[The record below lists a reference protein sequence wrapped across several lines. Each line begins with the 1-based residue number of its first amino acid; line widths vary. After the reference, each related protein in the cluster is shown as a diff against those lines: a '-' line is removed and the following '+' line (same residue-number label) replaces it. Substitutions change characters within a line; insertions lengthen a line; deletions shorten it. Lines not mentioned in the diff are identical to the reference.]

1 MEKYKITVNDS
12 RNEKLLW
19 HKWLEIAFVLEGTGN
34 VFIDSQ
40 SYNIQK
46 KDVFVVNSYQIH
58 SVKMADKGRV
68 FSLLI
73 DPEFVRNLLPETEY
87 YKFEC
92 KSFSPSLQDQE
103 PFDEIRRQLAQVV
116 YTLTKSEEKFAET
129 HTYIKI
135 SSLIECLIYNFGI
148 KISNEQKSS
157 DKFIDLVQYLNEYYD
172 EDITLSKL
180 AEREYMSQ
188 SYFSRLFQKE
198 VGIKFT
204 EFLSDIRVSNSLSY
218 LEAKE
223 MTVTD
228 IAYRVGFKNVNSFI
242 DTFKKRYGVTPAKYR
257 KQIPE
262 KKAESKVKSLRE
274 LEDHSVSFEALLAYV
289 GMPDDKKS
297 EATGNSDTESS
308 ININVNLRTANRNK
322 RTPDTWKALFNVGY
336 AKDILYADIQ
346 KQIQRVQREIGFK
359 WIRFHGLLDDEMFV
373 YSEKKDGTPYY
384 CFQYID
390 QILDFVLEIGLK
402 PVIEFGYMP
411 ELLAESLENR
421 LFQKRSVISLPASLE
436 KWKALIR
443 AIMDHL
449 TERYGTEEMKAWI
462 FAPFYFLGFYKML
475 KEKDVQKFFYVYKE
489 TSHIIRE
496 YNPDYQQIGIYGQ
509 VNDTTLL
516 KKFLQFSTDNS
527 CLPDIIGTYCYH
539 LVEETEEDMGLNLKL
554 IEHDDVFNIAVS
566 GKESYLQ
573 YYGKEIRQILNN
585 FQLEKKQIFLAIWS
599 NNIWQRDL
607 CNDTC
612 FKSAFVFKEILE
624 NIETYQAF
632 GYWALSDLMEEMI
645 PAKDVFHGGVGM
657 FTISGIPKSAYWA
670 LWLLNF
676 MGNNIVKQ
684 EDGVFITE
692 SEDEV
697 QIFLYNYC
705 HYDNFY
711 RYRHATKLSRTNRY
725 NVFLQKGVLNCLV
738 TIKGLEKGQYSI
750 SRYAVGREKGN
761 SFDQWVKIGA
771 PSVPNKFEVQ
781 MLSGASYPELRT
793 WKEVCEEEYTVS
805 EKLNTH
811 EIVVYL
817 IKKEK

>member
-1 MEKYKITVNDS
+1 MEKYRITVNDLN
-12 RNEKLLW
+12 NEKLLW
-19 HKWLEIAFVLEGTGN
+19 HKWVEIAFVLEGTGT

-40 SYNIQK
+40 SYDIQE
-46 KDVFVVNSYQIH
+46 KDIFVINSYQIH
-58 SVKMADKGRV
+58 SAKMSEEGKL

-92 KSFSPSLQDQE
+92 KSFCSSSHDKVPY
-103 PFDEIRRQLAQVV
+103 DEVRKRLAQVV

-129 HTYIKI
+129 HIYMKL
-135 SSLIECLIYNFGI
+135 SALIECLIYNFGI
-148 KISNEQKSS
+148 QISKEQKS
-157 DKFIDLVQYLNEYYD
+157 DDRFIDLVQYLNEYYD

-180 AEREYMSQ
+180 AEKEYMSQ

-198 VGIKFT
+198 IGIKFT
-204 EFLSDIRVSNSLSY
+204 EFLSDIRVSNSLTY
-218 LEAKE
+218 LEDKK

-228 IAYRVGFKNVNSFI
+228 IAYRIGFKNVNSFI
-242 DTFKKRYGVTPAKYR
+242 DAFKKKYGVTPAKYR
-257 KQIPE
+257 KQLPE
-262 KKAESKVKSLRE
+262 KKVESKKKSLRE
-274 LEDHSVSFEALLAYV
+274 LEEHSVLFESLLSYV
-289 GMPDDKKS
+289 GVSDEKKPDLMGIQDNQS
-297 EATGNSDTESS
+297 NV
-308 ININVNLRTANRNK
+308 NVNLKTTNHKR
-322 RTPDTWKALFNVGY
+322 RTPNGWKALFNVGY

-346 KQIQRVQREIGFK
+346 RQIQRIQKEIGFR

-390 QILDFVLEIGLK
+390 KILDFILEIGLK

-411 ELLAESLENR
+411 EMLAESLEHR
-421 LFQKRSVISLPASLE
+421 LFQKRSVIALPASIE
-436 KWKALIR
+436 KWKALVR
-443 AIMDHL
+443 AVMDHL
-449 TERYGTEEMKAWI
+449 TERYGKEEMKSWI
-462 FAPFYFLGFYKML
+462 FAPFYFLGFYKMMK
-475 KEKDVQKFFYVYKE
+475 KENEQEIFYVYKE
-489 TSHIIRE
+489 TSNIIRE
-496 YNPDYQQIGIYGQ
+496 YNPDYQQMGIYGQ
-509 VNDTTLL
+509 VNDIVLL
-516 KKFLQFSTDNS
+516 KKFLQFAKDNS

-539 LVEETEEDMGLNLKL
+539 LVEETEEDIGLNLKL

-566 GKESYLQ
+566 GKENYLDF
-573 YYGKEIRQILNN
+573 YGKKIQMMLDN
-585 FQLEKKQIFLAIWS
+585 FGIENRKIFLAIWS

-670 LWLLNF
+670 LWLLRF
-676 MGNNIVKQ
+676 LGEYILKQ
-684 EDGVFITE
+684 EDGIFITE
-692 SEDEV
+692 SENEL

-725 NVFLQKGVLNCLV
+725 NVFLQKRAQNYHIA
-738 TIKGLEKGQYSI
+738 IKGLTAGMYSI
-750 SRYAVGREKGN
+750 TRYEIGREKG
-761 SFDQWVKIGA
+761 SVYDQWVKVGA
-771 PSVPNKFEVQ
+771 PPVPDKFEVQ
-781 MLSGASYPELRT
+781 MLSGASYPKVQT
-793 WKEVCEEEYTVS
+793 WKEMCKEEYAIC
-805 EKLNTH
+805 EKLDVH
-811 EIVVYL
+811 EIAVYI
-817 IKKEK
+817 IKKI